1 MCGKWADPLNTE
13 NSFLLKFSFLIIRY
27 GKRNK
32 CDFTLILFSY
42 VFPFSPFRSQSYIFA
57 LFTMCPPVLSPVCF
71 SFCCMYFF
79 FSHELHSYHLI
90 VLFFLI
96 QTAKGL
102 TNDILIYLNFTR
114 WKLNLWRKM
123 KTRWKTKW
131 GHKMELLFLIIIVFF
146 RLFFKE

>member
-1 MCGKWADPLNTE
+1 MGALKASPNDFNCDTFYGIFNYLDLPRCVGNDPLNTE

-114 WKLNLWRKM
+114 
-123 KTRWKTKW
+123 
-131 GHKMELLFLIIIVFF
+131 
-146 RLFFKE
+146 

>member
-1 MCGKWADPLNTE
+1 MCGKW
-13 NSFLLKFSFLIIRY
+13 SFEY
-27 GKRNK
+27 GKFIPLK
-32 CDFTLILFSY
+32 IFFSHHSLWQKEQMWFHFDI
-42 VFPFSPFRSQSYIFA
+42 VLLCIPIFMPFPSQSYIFA

-123 KTRWKTKW
+123 KTRRKTKW

-146 RLFFKE
+146 QLFFKE